1 MSKIKKRV
9 RELSLGQMDEN
20 SMAAGRM
27 GYKMA
32 MLFTHRL
39 KAKLAKACV
48 SNGKRI
54 KWVKLDDVNEQIGP
68 NFES

>member
-9 RELSLGQMDEN
+9 KELSLGQMDEN

-39 KAKLAKACV
+39 KAKLAKACGRMESA
-48 SNGKRI
+48 SNGSSWTTSMNK
-54 KWVKLDDVNEQIGP
+54 
-68 NFES
+68 